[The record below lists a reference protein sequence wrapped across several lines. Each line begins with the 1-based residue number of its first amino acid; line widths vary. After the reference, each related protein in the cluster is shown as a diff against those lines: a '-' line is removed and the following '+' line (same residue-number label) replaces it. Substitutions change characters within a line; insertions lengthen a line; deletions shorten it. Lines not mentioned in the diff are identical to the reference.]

1 MTPIYVSRAN
11 VETVI
16 GITPHA
22 LVALAARYKLKAA
35 KLTPRSRPVWLTTE
49 VTAAIEAERASAAAV
64 TSGRPRRSATLVRR
78 SRRFQTPSWSRSK
91 PRSRTANQREETLE
105 CSGF

>member
-64 TSGRPRRSATLVRR
+64 DVAGIMEADRQRRAKRKR
-78 SRRFQTPSWSRSK
+78 
-91 PRSRTANQREETLE
+91 AA
-105 CSGF
+105 